1 MRELTLNQQE
11 QARIKVLNS
20 VLEYHLPI
28 AQAAEIMGISE
39 RHTKRLLAAYR
50 KDGPSAVA
58 HGNRGRR
65 PHNAVPEDAAATV
78 VKLARNHYSGAN
90 HSHFTELLREREGI
104 DLSRPTVR
112 RILVKAGIGSPR
124 SRRSQQHRFRRK
136 RMPQEGMLI
145 QIDGSPHPWLEER
158 GDKFVLLLAVD
169 DATSTVAQA
178 VFHPSEDTRGYLVL
192 LEGLVRQ
199 WGIPLALYS
208 DRHAAFKYNARQGP
222 VLYESTQFARVMREL
237 GIQQIFAMSPQAKG
251 RVERMA
257 STFQDRLVTELR
269 LAGATTMEGANAVL
283 QEFLPRFNHRFAV
296 TPEQPETAYRPVP
309 EDLSVTETVSI
320 KHTRKVARDN
330 TVHYQWRVLQLLPGA
345 QRPSYAGLQVEVLE
359 RADGKLIIRYQGET
373 VDFQEGD
380 PPASAL
386 WGEGTGQFSTTA
398 GPEEAEDQAGT
409 HLDETQRKLLAELD
423 SSVEKR
429 AKAKAAAAKG
439 KPVRHQLI
447 RKPTATQQARW
458 EAVQQ
463 ARGRGLSLRAIARE
477 LGMSRVATRK
487 YALAESP
494 PTKLLSAKE
503 RAKAEALGLVQSQLA
518 AD

>member
-1 MRELTLNQQE
+1 MNQQE

-28 AQAAEIMGISE
+28 AQAAEIMGVSE
-39 RHTKRLLAAYR
+39 RHAKRLLAAYR
-50 KDGPSAVA
+50 RDGAAALA

-65 PHNAVPEDAAATV
+65 PHNAVPEDAAAAV
-78 VKLARNHYSGAN
+78 VKLARDGYARAN

-104 DLSRPTVR
+104 DLSQPTVR
-112 RILVKAGIGSPR
+112 RILMKAGIGSPR

-145 QIDGSPHPWLEER
+145 QVDGSPHPWLEER

-169 DATSTVAQA
+169 DATGTVAQA
-178 VFHPSEDTRGYLVL
+178 IFHPSEDTRGYLVL

-222 VLYESTQFARVMREL
+222 VLYESTQFARVMWEL
-237 GIQQIFAMSPQAKG
+237 GIRQIFAMSPQAKG

-269 LAGATTMEGANAVL
+269 LAGATTMEQANAVL
-283 QEFLPRFNHRFAV
+283 QEYLPRFNARFAV
-296 TPEQPETAYRPVP
+296 AAEQTEKAYRAVP
-309 EDLSVTETVSI
+309 ADLDLTETVSI
-320 KHTRKVARDN
+320 RHTRKVARDN
-330 TVHYQWRVLQLLPGA
+330 TVKYQWRVLQLLPGA
-345 QRPSYAGLQVEVLE
+345 ERPSYAGLQVEVLE
-359 RADGKLIIRYQGET
+359 RADGELMIRYQGEA
-373 VDFQEGD
+373 VDYQEA
-380 PPASAL
+380 PLRSPAL
-386 WGEGTGQFSTTA
+386 WGEGSGTFPTPE
-398 GPEEAEDQAGT
+398 GPEATEERITG
-409 HLDETQRKLLAELD
+409 HLDRDQRKLLAALE

-429 AKAKAAAAKG
+429 AKPKKAAGQG
-439 KPVRHQLI
+439 KPLRHQLQ
-447 RKPTATQQARW
+447 RTPTATQQARW
-458 EAVQQ
+458 EAVQK
-463 ARGRGLSLRAIARE
+463 ARMQGLSLRAIARE
-477 LGMSRVATRK
+477 LGMSRDTVGK
-487 YALAESP
+487 YLKADCP

-503 RAKAEALGLVQSQLA
+503 RAKAEALILAQSQMA

>member
-1 MRELTLNQQE
+1 M
-11 QARIKVLNS
+11 
-20 VLEYHLPI
+20 
-28 AQAAEIMGISE
+28 
-39 RHTKRLLAAYR
+39 
-50 KDGPSAVA
+50 
-58 HGNRGRR
+58 
-65 PHNAVPEDAAATV
+65 
-78 VKLARNHYSGAN
+78 KLASDVYAGAN

-112 RILVKAGIGSPR
+112 RILVKAGLGSPR
-124 SRRSQQHRFRRK
+124 SRRSQQHQFRRK
-136 RMPQEGMLI
+136 RMPREGMLI
-145 QIDGSPHPWLEER
+145 QVDGSPHPWLEER
-158 GDKFVLLLAVD
+158 AEKFVLLLAVD
-169 DATSTVAQA
+169 DATGTVAQA
-178 VFHPSEDTRGYLVL
+178 VFHHTEDTRGYLIL

-269 LAGATTMEGANAVL
+269 LAGATTMEEAHAVL
-283 QEFLPRFNHRFAV
+283 QEFLPRFNKRFAV
-296 TPEQPETAYRPVP
+296 AAEQPEQAYRPVP
-309 EDLSVTETVSI
+309 EDLSLTETVSI
-320 KHTRKVARDN
+320 RHTRQVARDN
-330 TVHYQWRVLQLLPGA
+330 TVQYQWRVLQLLPGA
-345 QRPSYAGLQVEVLE
+345 DRPSYAGLQVDLLE
-359 RADGKLIIRYQGET
+359 RADGELMIRYQGEA

-380 PPASAL
+380 QRSPSL
-386 WGEGTGQFSTTA
+386 WGEGTGRSPWAEGREATA
-398 GPEEAEDQAGT
+398 GQPSS
-409 HLDETQRKLLAELD
+409 HLDEDQRKLLAGLE

-429 AKAKAAAAKG
+429 ARARNATKKATVKG
-439 KPVRHQLI
+439 RPVKEKPVRHQLH

-463 ARGRGLSLRAIARE
+463 AKSRGLSLRAIARE
-477 LGMSRVATRK
+477 LGMAKNTVGK
-487 YALAESP
+487 YLKAESP

-503 RAKAEALGLVQSQLA
+503 RAKAEALADVQIA